1 LHITKFN
8 MQDSTET
15 YNILIVEDNID
26 LSCLI
31 AKNLKKNTNYNI
43 YTAHKIKQAKKFV
56 NKILF
61 DLICLDIILP
71 DGNGLKFCKE
81 IKANPK
87 TQDTKVLILT
97 KKSDITSR
105 LESFANGA
113 DDYLSKPFHPSE
125 LDIRIK
131 NLIGLTKAKQEI
143 KYKNFYLDKGQMRL
157 NYEKYNLPLT
167 KTDILILEYL
177 FKHEGFANLEML
189 TQYIS
194 SKKFKSINNKSV
206 IVSIKRL
213 KDKLERNT
221 GNPFIKTKYGGGY
234 YLP

>member
-1 LHITKFN
+1 MHIIKPN
-8 MQDSTET
+8 MQGNTWT
-15 YNILIVEDNID
+15 YNILIVEDNLH

-31 AKNLKKNTNYNI
+31 SQNLKKNPNYNI
-43 YTAHKIKQAKKFV
+43 YTAHKIKQAERLI
-56 NKILF
+56 NKIFF

-81 IKANPK
+81 IKANPSL
-87 TQDTKVLILT
+87 QDTKIIILT

-105 LESFANGA
+105 VESFANGA
-113 DDYLSKPFHPSE
+113 NDYLSKPFHPIE

-131 NLIGLTKAKQEI
+131 NLIGLIKTKKEI
-143 KYKNFYLDKGQMRL
+143 RYKNLCLDKTQMRL

-167 KTDILILEYL
+167 KTDLLILEYL
-177 FKHEGFANLEML
+177 FKHEGFANLDML

-194 SKKFKSINNKSV
+194 SKKFKNVSSKSV

-213 KDKLERNT
+213 KDKLVRNT